1 MKRALILMIFA
12 VSAAHA
18 APADDWQRGNE
29 AYVAG
34 DYPGAIA
41 AYNDILDAGQ
51 VSHKLLYNLGN
62 AYFKDGQLGK
72 AILLYNRALD
82 MKPGDG
88 DTHWN
93 LEIAESRVRVRIE
106 PVPQFFV
113 ARWVN
118 SLRGM
123 MSADAWAATSL
134 AALAVAAGAMLLY
147 LLARRNILR
156 KTGFYGTIV
165 AIFVFLAALCFSAAK
180 PKAEA
185 IVMSEAATVKS
196 APDTAARDAFILYEG
211 TKVHIVSELGGWSE
225 VEIADG
231 NKGWIDSAAIEAIR

>member
-1 MKRALILMIFA
+1 MVFA
-12 VSAAHA
+12 VGVAYA

-34 DYPGAIA
+34 DYSGAIA
-41 AYNDILDAGQ
+41 AYNDIIDAGQ

-62 AYFKDGQLGK
+62 AYFKDGQLGR
-72 AILLYNRALD
+72 AILLYNRALVLD
-82 MKPGDG
+82 PGDR
-88 DTHWN
+88 DTRWN

-113 ARWVN
+113 ARWVKA
-118 SLRGM
+118 LHGT
-123 MSADAWAATSL
+123 MSSDGWAAISL
-134 AALAVAAGAMLLY
+134 AALVVAAAAMLTY
-147 LLARRNILR
+147 LLARRHILR
-156 KTGFYGTIV
+156 KTGFYTTLLAIFIFIV
-165 AIFVFLAALCFSAAK
+165 AFVFSAAK

-196 APDTAARDAFILYEG
+196 APDAAARDAFILYEG
-211 TKVHIVSELGGWSE
+211 TKVQIVSTLGTWSE

-231 NKGWIDSAAIEAIR
+231 NKGWIASAAIESIR